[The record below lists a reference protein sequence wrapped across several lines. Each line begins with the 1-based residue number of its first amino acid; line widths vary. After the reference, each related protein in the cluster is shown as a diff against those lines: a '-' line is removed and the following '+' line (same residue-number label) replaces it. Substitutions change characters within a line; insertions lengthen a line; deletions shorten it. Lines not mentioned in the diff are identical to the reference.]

1 MMAEDLELL
10 EPWLEAHLAALSPA
24 RRTAV
29 ARKVGQALRRANT
42 KRIAANVQPDGSAM
56 EKRKRRARLRDRE
69 SKAAKSGRMFPKL
82 RLARSI
88 SIRATPEG
96 VEVGYNNP
104 MIAHTA
110 RAHQFGLVDHVG
122 KTSDGRKV
130 TTKYPVRVLLGF
142 GPKDREGVLEV
153 VMAMLEG
160 KP

>member
-1 MMAEDLELL
+1 MAEGLELL

-24 RRTAV
+24 RRAAV

-42 KRIAANVQPDGSAM
+42 KRIAANVQPDGSSM

-69 SKAAKSGRMFPKL
+69 GKVVKSGRMFPKL

-88 SIRATPEG
+88 QIRATPDG
-96 VEVGYNNP
+96 VEVGYMNA

-122 KTSDGRKV
+122 RSPDGKEVRS
-130 TTKYPVRVLLGF
+130 KYPVRMLLGF
-142 GPKDREGVLEV
+142 GPEDRELVIDA
-153 VMAMLEG
+153 VMQLLDRG
-160 KP
+160 

>member
-10 EPWLEAHLAALSPA
+10 EPWLESHLAALSPA

-56 EKRKRRARLRDRE
+56 EKRKRRAPLRDRAG
-69 SKAAKSGRMFPKL
+69 KVVKSGRMFPRL

-88 SIRATPEG
+88 TIRATAEG

-104 MIAHTA
+104 MLASTA
-110 RAHQFGLVDHVG
+110 RAHQFGLVDYVG
-122 KTSDGRKV
+122 KTPDGKKV
-130 TTKYPVRVLLGF
+130 TARYPVRVLLGF
-142 GPKDREGVLEV
+142 GPEDREAVLEA
-153 VMAMLEG
+153 VMAMLDG
-160 KP
+160 K